1 VNPHSR
7 ILLLDRFYLRYLD
20 DEASAAFIAT
30 VSQHYLV
37 STLERLVDCGS
48 TLSRRGAVL
57 ALGFLGRYDSN
68 PVLGRALRDQDQ
80 VVGVLAENAIR
91 EVWCRDG
98 SETQRQGLGIVSRL
112 NNSFRFGEAVELATE
127 LIEEAPCFA
136 ELWNQRAI
144 AHYRL
149 EDYEEAAND
158 CQQTLELNP
167 FHFNAAVGMAHC
179 YLELGE
185 GYAALECFRRAVDLN
200 PHLEAVRGQIEF
212 LERALEEI

>member
-1 VNPHSR
+1 
-7 ILLLDRFYLRYLD
+7 
-20 DEASAAFIAT
+20 
-30 VSQHYLV
+30 
-37 STLERLVDCGS
+37 LERLAEYGG

-57 ALGFLGRYDSN
+57 ALGFLGLYESN
-68 PVLGRALRDQDQ
+68 SVLGRTLRDGDQ
-80 VVGVLAENAIR
+80 TVSMLAENAIR

-98 SETQRQGLGIVSRL
+98 SETQRQGLGIVIRL

-127 LIEEAPCFA
+127 LIAEAPRFA

-200 PHLEAVRGQIEF
+200 PRLDAVREQIEF
-212 LERALEEI
+212 LQRALEEI